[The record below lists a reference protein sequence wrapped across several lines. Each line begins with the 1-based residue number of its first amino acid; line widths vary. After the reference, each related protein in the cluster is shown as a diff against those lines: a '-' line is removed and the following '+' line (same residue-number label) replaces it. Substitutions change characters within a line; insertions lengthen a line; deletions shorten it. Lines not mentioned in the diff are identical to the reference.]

1 MESKLVQAENATPEP
16 RCFLVNK
23 YFEGLCL
30 IFDCNKSMEPG
41 HNKGALELEEWLLGD
56 EEDLF

>member
-1 MESKLVQAENATPEP
+1 MTEP

-30 IFDCNKSMEPG
+30 IFDCNEFVEPG
-41 HNKGALELEEWLLGD
+41 MLVCLNHAAHNKGALELEEWLLAD